1 MSKGRLKRY
10 KLLEFNKLED
20 TLKLLVKA
28 QPLGRVLIHGYP
40 IWTDTDRYEN
50 LLVHGCKC
58 AKCGLEA
65 SFAAI
70 EKDITSKDKFH
81 INVYG
86 TRKSDGKH
94 IQMTKDHIYP
104 RALGGLDIIENYQ
117 TLCESCNSKKK
128 DNSNISIQ
136 EAIERG
142 LTTQEIQDALVILN
156 KKKAILE
163 QAQKEFAQANNIFH
177 QLLPKRDKREFK

>member
-1 MSKGRLKRY
+1 MNRKLKRY
-10 KLLEFNKLED
+10 KLLDFNKIQD
-20 TLKLLVKA
+20 TLKLLVTAK
-28 QPLGRVLIHGYP
+28 PLGRVLVYGYP
-40 IWTDTDRYEN
+40 IWTDTDRYES
-50 LLVHGCKC
+50 LYVHGCKC

-70 EKDITSKDKFH
+70 EKETSSKDKFH
-81 INVYG
+81 INIYG

-94 IQMTKDHIYP
+94 IQMTKDHIFP
-104 RALGGLDIIENYQ
+104 RAMGGMDIIENYQ

-128 DNSNISIQ
+128 DNSDMSIQ
-136 EAIERG
+136 EAIEKG

-156 KKKAILE
+156 KKKAILA
-163 QAQKEFAQANNIFH
+163 QAQKELAQANNTFH